1 MGMAASQ
8 VRLLQ
13 LTGRKNDIGRQL
25 SSLSLQKTSL
35 TREMQKVSKNYQN
48 AISAK
53 TLKWS
58 NNSGVSYVDLSYSNL
73 MRPGEANQNTPY
85 LITNQSGKVVVDDK
99 YEKYASMISAD
110 GSAGGDYESNRAEI
124 LSGLTGISAD
134 RLNSGAANSEAVD
147 VAADKVNQLQ
157 EEVDVLEG
165 NCTKKLTEDEFLQN
179 CFGEITGF
187 RYELYMNQTNNVAD
201 DIDYCADK
209 GSGHWRL
216 TQDPTSSKTR
226 LQELLDQLSDNVM
239 PNLSDEDQEAFQTA
253 LDETY
258 EIYCNY
264 IDSAATE
271 NTTVPLS
278 IMTSNSNYYCLRVD
292 NFIDCILDEYVNA
305 GGKCEQAS
313 TGTGI
318 SYYSTVD
325 RDSEKYKAYETKR
338 DELEA
343 AKAEHEAA
351 VNSNNQSFTAEE
363 ESAIDFY
370 DQIFTAIAEK
380 GWTCNPDVSDS
391 DYLNQMLQNNQ
402 YYITTM
408 SSAVDK
414 NGEDYYEYST
424 STAANFDRVYP
435 VNDTNAQNEA
445 LAQYEYE
452 KSIINEKESRIDTRM
467 QDLETEQSA
476 INEMIKGIET
486 VRNDNT
492 ERTFSIFS

>member
-48 AISAK
+48 AISSK

-73 MRPGEANQNTPY
+73 MRPGEANQNIPY
-85 LITNQSGKVVVDDK
+85 LITDQSGKVVVDDK
-99 YEKYASMISAD
+99 YEKYASLISPD
-110 GSAGGDYESNRAEI
+110 GAAGGDYESNRAEI
-124 LSGLTGISAD
+124 LSGLTGISAE
-134 RLNSGAANSEAVD
+134 RIAAGQANSDTVD
-147 VAADKVNQLQ
+147 TNADKVNKLM
-157 EEVDVLEG
+157 EETDILESK
-165 NCTKKLTEDEFLQN
+165 CTQRASEDEFIEN
-179 CFGEITGF
+179 CFGNITGF
-187 RYELYMNQTNNVAD
+187 RYELNQSQTNNVAAD
-201 DIDYCADK
+201 LDYTEK
-209 GSGHWRL
+209 NGSGHWRL
-216 TQDPTSSKTR
+216 AQDPANSKSR
-226 LQELLDQLSDNVM
+226 LQELLNQLSNNVM
-239 PNLSDEDQEAFQTA
+239 PNLSDEDQESFQTA

-258 EIYCNY
+258 EIYCDY
-264 IDSAATE
+264 IDAAATE

-292 NFIDCILDEYVNA
+292 NFIDTILDQYEIA
-305 GGKCEQAS
+305 GGRCEQS
-313 TGTGI
+313 SRGSGI
-318 SYYSTVD
+318 YYYSTVD
-325 RDSEKYKAYETKR
+325 RNSEAYKAYEAKR

-343 AKAEHEAA
+343 AKTEYDNS
-351 VNSNNQSFTAEE
+351 VNTSNQSFTAEE
-363 ESAIDFY
+363 ENAINFY
-370 DQIFTAIAEK
+370 DQLFTAIAEK
-380 GWTCNPDVSDS
+380 GWTCNPDVADS

-408 SSAVDK
+408 TSAVDDD
-414 NGEDYYEYST
+414 GEEYFEYST
-424 STAANFDRVYP
+424 NTASNFGKIYT
-435 VNDTNAQNEA
+435 VNDSDAQNEA
-445 LAQYEYE
+445 MIEYEYQ
-452 KSIINEKESRIDTRM
+452 KSTISEKESRIDTRM